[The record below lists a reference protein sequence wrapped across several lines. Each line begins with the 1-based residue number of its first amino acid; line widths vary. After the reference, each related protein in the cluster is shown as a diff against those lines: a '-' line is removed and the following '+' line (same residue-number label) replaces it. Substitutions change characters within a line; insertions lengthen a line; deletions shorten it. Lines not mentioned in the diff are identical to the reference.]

1 MNTTTT
7 ATEVRPLYTIAKE
20 IRKDWQKMYFGAVPY
35 YEAMTELNSIKDK
48 YYSDTAVSVVL
59 YFLANAQ
66 TWKGEVAKRI
76 KLELNAM
83 CKAK

>member
-1 MNTTTT
+1 
-7 ATEVRPLYTIAKE
+7 LYTIAKE